1 MNELIDYI
9 IVSTILIAVGIYGL
23 VVKRNAI
30 RMIFAIEIIANA
42 ANINLVAFSRSVN
55 NAQGQLFALFSIAIA
70 AAEVAVGLGIIII
83 AYRLYKEIDV
93 EEFRSMKGIV
103 WHSSFFLMVAT
114 FLPLILSPVS
124 YYLGRKHGVNLTTW
138 FSFAVIAISTIML
151 FIPAMMLSGGK
162 SAYVENLYMEPVWK
176 FWLEIG
182 WT

>member
-9 IVSTILIAVGIYGL
+9 IVSTILVAVGIYGL

-55 NAQGQLFALFSIAIA
+55 NAQGQVFALFSIAIA

-93 EEFRSMKGIV
+93 EEFRSMKG
-103 WHSSFFLMVAT
+103 
-114 FLPLILSPVS
+114 
-124 YYLGRKHGVNLTTW
+124 
-138 FSFAVIAISTIML
+138 
-151 FIPAMMLSGGK
+151 
-162 SAYVENLYMEPVWK
+162 
-176 FWLEIG
+176 
-182 WT
+182 